1 MKTDGGSSEGLV
13 FDLNPRVHVNLPGQK
28 MSTSLQQIW
37 LLAYN
42 VPPRDS
48 SGTNVHK
55 AKPAPLFLSFQEG
68 HSGQLL
74 VLGATNRP
82 HALDPALRRPGRFDK
97 ELEVCSEPPEP
108 LAKVTWLEAAMRH
121 SMNLFVV

>member
-1 MKTDGGSSEGLV
+1 
-13 FDLNPRVHVNLPGQK
+13 

-37 LLAYN
+37 LLAFKTFTRACSRTD
-42 VPPRDS
+42 VR
-48 SGTNVHK
+48 K
-55 AKPAPLFLSFQEG
+55 AKPALLFPSFQEG

-97 ELEVCSEPPEP
+97 ELEVCSEPTEP
-108 LAKVTWLEAAMRH
+108 IAKVTWLEVAMQH
-121 SMNLFVV
+121 YMNLFVV